1 MYVQQMSK
9 YWISKKTIFLF
20 YREIARE
27 RGCGFMTVDC
37 TSHFTAMA
45 LKRLGFEQIYSL
57 NYADYKPDGK
67 VVFEPEPPH
76 KAVTVYVQK
85 I

>member
-1 MYVQQMSK
+1 MTTFPS
-9 YWISKKTIFLF
+9 LH

-45 LKRLGFEQIYSL
+45 LKRLGFEKIWGL
-57 NYADYKPDGK
+57 NYSDYKPNGE
-67 VVFEPEPPH
+67 VVFEPEEPH
-76 KAVTVYVQK
+76 KAVTVYAQK